1 MQQPLIDIRSLSV
14 CYPEA
19 KKIVLHDV
27 NLTINPGEIICVIG
41 ESGSGK
47 STLLNAIMQLPGQVE
62 ITKGQVIF
70 DGADIKTMS
79 SGKLQT
85 IRGSRMGV
93 VFQEPGASLN
103 PIRKISKQFYDVLK
117 AHNPSVTKEHAWE
130 KACEMLNSMSLDN
143 PERILESCPSQ
154 LSGGMNQRVAIALA
168 MVLKPDILLA
178 DEPTSALD
186 VVVQQ
191 QVMDT
196 LLQLRERYGTA
207 ILMITHNMGVA
218 KQIADKIAV
227 MQNGKIVEYASK
239 NEVFST
245 PVHPYTRMLLA
256 AVPSMS
262 CHSRINE
269 PSKHEDD
276 FIQPILEA
284 SHVIK
289 TFHDGHN
296 RDFRAVDDVSITV
309 DDGECVGIVGESGSG
324 KSTLAG
330 LITGLIKPDSG
341 SISVCGQKIT
351 ECKEKELRRAYLNM
365 KLIFQEPRSSFDP
378 RMTLGESLDY
388 ALKPVISDGKLRIA
402 EAKCL
407 MKKVGLAE
415 QFLKLYPVQVSGGE
429 CQRAAIARAIAQ
441 RPKLLICDEATSA
454 LDVSV
459 QAQIINL
466 LNDIRR
472 ETGLAILFISHDMA
486 LVSSFCD
493 RVYVLNDG
501 QVVEHGTINQVIHNP
516 MQPYTK
522 KLMKSVL

>member
-186 VVVQQ
+186 VTTQAQIVKQ
-191 QVMDT
+191 MME
-196 LLQLRERYGTA
+196 LRKNYGTSI
-207 ILMITHNMGVA
+207 ILVTHNVGVA
-218 KQIADKIAV
+218 AYMADRMVVMKQ
-227 MQNGKIVEYASK
+227 GKIVDQGTREQ
-239 NEVFST
+239 VLH
-245 PVHPYTRMLLA
+245 HPKSAYTKRLLA
-256 AVPSMS
+256 AVPEM
-262 CHSRINE
+262 E
-269 PSKHEDD
+269 E
-276 FIQPILEA
+276 
-284 SHVIK
+284 
-289 TFHDGHN
+289 
-296 RDFRAVDDVSITV
+296 
-309 DDGECVGIVGESGSG
+309 
-324 KSTLAG
+324 
-330 LITGLIKPDSG
+330 
-341 SISVCGQKIT
+341 
-351 ECKEKELRRAYLNM
+351 
-365 KLIFQEPRSSFDP
+365 
-378 RMTLGESLDY
+378 
-388 ALKPVISDGKLRIA
+388 
-402 EAKCL
+402 
-407 MKKVGLAE
+407 
-415 QFLKLYPVQVSGGE
+415 
-429 CQRAAIARAIAQ
+429 
-441 RPKLLICDEATSA
+441 
-454 LDVSV
+454 
-459 QAQIINL
+459 
-466 LNDIRR
+466 
-472 ETGLAILFISHDMA
+472 
-486 LVSSFCD
+486 
-493 RVYVLNDG
+493 
-501 QVVEHGTINQVIHNP
+501 
-516 MQPYTK
+516 
-522 KLMKSVL
+522 